1 MNNRFFP
8 LIAILL
14 ALLTFSCSSNKQQR
28 ESFTND
34 TIYTEAKAM
43 SLHVT
48 EPERALML
56 IDSAVI
62 AGNITWERGEYLKA
76 VTQYSGLKNSPLARQ
91 TCIDLLAKSP
101 SDSNTVEN
109 IYTLLTA
116 IEYSQGNY
124 ATTVRYATEASRL
137 AHTLNLPNDIGNMKG
152 YIAHVMAETGKTDEG
167 IQQLQATINELRQM
181 NSFNGVTAYHST
193 AKKLLHILIDNN
205 RFAEMVPVCE
215 AMLERID
222 ELEFHPELFS
232 GIPDGFSVIWT
243 AMLPSFGLLMFGMR
257 YGTII
262 SLFMFL
268 ALVFFFWIPF
278 GQGLLQYQYDAT
290 FMLRFPLL
298 YLAFFTVA
306 FLLERMRELSH
317 KALIESREKYEFLCY
332 HDALTGLYNRF
343 WLQTVQA
350 HPEKYHIK
358 PAAIG
363 ILDIDNFKFI
373 NDNFGHPNGDIVIQ
387 RMGQS
392 ITNTLHGSGDL
403 CRWGGDEFLILFHT
417 DIDAETVCKR
427 IVDEVRACVFVFDG
441 ERMGT
446 TVSVGLAI
454 APNGSTDDIDALI
467 HQADVNLY
475 LAKDEGKNCTI
486 SSELKA

>member
-1 MNNRFFP
+1 MKKFSKE
-8 LIAILL
+8 ILQDRRDALVSDETRLSLFQNTSIFLLVGTTGLVMTIINLFSQQYRL
-14 ALLTFSCSSNKQQR
+14 AWMTLGFGVACL
-28 ESFTND
+28 
-34 TIYTEAKAM
+34 
-43 SLHVT
+43 
-48 EPERALML
+48 
-56 IDSAVI
+56 
-62 AGNITWERGEYLKA
+62 
-76 VTQYSGLKNSPLARQ
+76 
-91 TCIDLLAKSP
+91 IDLL
-101 SDSNTVEN
+101 
-109 IYTLLTA
+109 
-116 IEYSQGNY
+116 
-124 ATTVRYATEASRL
+124 
-137 AHTLNLPNDIGNMKG
+137 
-152 YIAHVMAETGKTDEG
+152 
-167 IQQLQATINELRQM
+167 
-181 NSFNGVTAYHST
+181 
-193 AKKLLHILIDNN
+193 LLHI
-205 RFAEMVPVCE
+205 RKVPVKVPM
-215 AMLERID
+215 ALFAV
-222 ELEFHPELFS
+222 ELTVLFLVFIIT
-232 GIPDGFSVIWT
+232 GVPDGFSVIWT

-278 GQGLLQYQYDAT
+278 GQGLLQYHYDAT

-298 YLAFFTVA
+298 YLAFFAVA

-343 WLQTVQA
+343 WLQTVQT

-373 NDNFGHPNGDIVIQ
+373 NDNFGHPSGDIVIQ

-427 IVDEVRACVFVFDG
+427 IVDEVRACEFIFEG
-441 ERMGT
+441 ERTGT

-454 APNGSTDDIDALI
+454 APSGSTDDIDALI